1 MKKKIWLA
9 IVLVFSALFF
19 VTGCS
24 GIFLSEETK
33 EKKDI
38 SLGSWE
44 GNNYKNDFLG
54 LTYAMPSDWTRYSDE
69 EIKDLMEIGTELV
82 DASEISKK
90 IAELTS
96 VTYMMTT
103 SSTGS
108 NVILMSEKQIGDV
121 KVETFA
127 EALKQG
133 LEAQT
138 AFNYQVAD
146 IKTETIDGK
155 EFITV
160 EADVETLKQKY
171 FIYKVDKYMV
181 SIIATAVQGDDINSL
196 ISQFNFN

>member
-9 IVLVFSALFF
+9 VVLVFSALFF

-24 GIFLSEETK
+24 GIFQSEEAK

-38 SLGSWE
+38 SLGTWE
-44 GNNYKNDFLG
+44 GSNYKNDFLG
-54 LTYAMPSDWTRYSDE
+54 LTYTMPGDWTRYSDE

-108 NVILMSEKQIGDV
+108 NIILMSEKQIGDV
-121 KVETFA
+121 KIENFA

-138 AFNYQVAD
+138 AVTYQVTD

-155 EFITV
+155 EFMTV
-160 EADVETLKQKY
+160 EANVETLKQKY
-171 FIYKVDKYMV
+171 YIYKVDKYMV
-181 SIIATAVQGDDINSL
+181 SVIVTAVQGDDVNSL